1 MNVRARRLTG
11 TALVAVA
18 GLWPAAIAAQGTLG
32 SQGLG
37 FPVGQLSTHARGTA
51 GAIAE
56 FDPVSGL
63 NPAAVAQWGRAAIHV
78 QFEPET
84 RSTST
89 PAGRDLTG
97 ISRFPLLAAGIA
109 LGERVAIGL
118 NVSSFL
124 DRSWDTEFAG
134 TQIVGAD
141 TAAYIDR
148 NGVRGAITDSR
159 FLVGVTLPASVRVGA
174 AIHAFTGE
182 HRVRSARAFDA
193 ASPFVSFS
201 SNQTVRYAGRALSLG
216 AAWDPVRWLGIAGS
230 ARFGGRIDG
239 VNDAARFRAEG
250 QIPDRFSLG
259 ARVEVAQGLTL
270 AARRERV
277 QWTALRP
284 LIESPMAIAN
294 ENETSVGVEYLSPP
308 TGRLP
313 YSLRLGSGVRTLP
326 FGVGQA
332 LVREQTVAGGV
343 GLVLAQGRFGVDLSY
358 ARGRRTATG
367 NLAESAG
374 TFSLGII
381 IRP

>member
-1 MNVRARRLTG
+1 MSHVRRRFIFATLATAPLLAPVGAR
-11 TALVAVA
+11 
-18 GLWPAAIAAQGTLG
+18 AQGTLG

-37 FPVGQLSTHARGTA
+37 FPVGQVSTHARGTA

-56 FDPVSGL
+56 FDPVTGL
-63 NPAAVAQWGRAAIHV
+63 NPAAVALWGRAAIHV

-84 RSTST
+84 RSTTS
-89 PAGRDLTG
+89 PSGRDLTG

-134 TQIVGAD
+134 TQIVGND
-141 TAAYIDR
+141 TAAFIDR

-159 FLVGVTLPASVRVGA
+159 FLIGVSLPASVRVGA
-174 AIHAFTGE
+174 ALHAYTGE

-193 ASPFVSFS
+193 ASPFVSFTS
-201 SNQTVRYAGRALSLG
+201 SQTVRYAGRALSLG
-216 AAWDPVRWLGIAGS
+216 AAWDPVRWLGLAAS
-230 ARFGGRIDG
+230 ARVGGRIDA
-239 VNDAARFRAEG
+239 VNDASRIRAEG
-250 QIPDRFSLG
+250 DIPDRLG
-259 ARVEVAQGLTL
+259 LGVRVEVAQGLTV

-277 QWTALRP
+277 SWNSLRP
-284 LIESPMAIAN
+284 LIESPIAIATDH
-294 ENETSVGVEYLSPP
+294 ETSIGVEYLSPP
-308 TGRLP
+308 TQRLP
-313 YSLRLGSGVRTLP
+313 YALRLGTGNRTLP
-326 FGVGQA
+326 FGVGTS

-358 ARGRRTATG
+358 ARGRRTAVG